1 MAKGGKGGSP
11 GTHTPDWDKDW
22 PPKPKPQPKPK
33 LAKKKKRDK
42 LKVAKL
48 PRLSGS
54 GDMTNQEFKE
64 AMRIIRTSSPN
75 DLIRKKRENLLIQ
88 QAMKGV

>member
-1 MAKGGKGGSP
+1 MAKLKKIPPGEGGSP
-11 GTHTPDWDKDW
+11 YQPY
-22 PPKPKPQPKPK
+22 KPKPSGPYSPPPKK
-33 LAKKKKRDK
+33 AKKKKRDK
-42 LKVAKL
+42 LKIAKL

-54 GDMTNQEFKE
+54 GDMTNSEFKE

-88 QAMKGV
+88 QAMRGV